1 MKRNLLGIHGMGPN
15 YSEPDDNAPVFPRF
29 REGILGTGFLWNFLI
44 FGTRTGTLGTFY
56 FGLEPELE
64 LLFLGTLRT
73 AVVLFGKKIAKI
85 QNNFQNFGRFA
96 AIFVTNIHVTDA
108 AETSLLNSHFYLI
121 NLHTFLYVLHIRVLE
136 VYCVFKQK

>member
-1 MKRNLLGIHGMGPN
+1 M
-15 YSEPDDNAPVFPRF
+15 
-29 REGILGTGFLWNFLI
+29 
-44 FGTRTGTLGTFY
+44 GTFY